1 MRASRGF
8 TLIELMI
15 VVAIVG
21 ILAAVTLP
29 AYNRYVQRARV
40 AEATSVLASM
50 AVRME
55 QFFQDNRTYVGA
67 CANGTVAPLP
77 NPVGSG
83 GSGFAFTCPTLTA
96 ATYTVTATGTGG
108 MAGFVYTLSAGNA
121 RATTSVSA
129 GWQGGGATCWVTRP
143 EGSC

>member
-21 ILAAVTLP
+21 ILAAITLP

-55 QFFQDNRTYVGA
+55 QYFQDNRSYVGA
-67 CANGTVAPLP
+67 CTNGTVAPLP
-77 NPVGSG
+77 AAVGSG
-83 GSGFAFTCPTLTA
+83 GSGFAFTCPTLA
-96 ATYTVTATGTGG
+96 AGAYTVTATGTGG
-108 MAGFVYTLSAGNA
+108 MAGFAYTLSNGNV
-121 RATTSVSA
+121 RATTSVGA
-129 GWQGGGATCWVTRP
+129 GWTGGGSTCWVTRP
-143 EGSC
+143 EGTC